1 MKEETITT
9 ISESKSRKLSSKLA
23 LFTVILSMAALD
35 QLSKYLIRS
44 NMSFGESVSVSNF
57 LHFTYVTNDGGLFG
71 FFDGHQLVL
80 TILTSIIIVVA
91 FFLYSQ
97 FIKLKNELTMLGLG
111 FMIGGAIGNLI
122 DRLYFGEVTDF
133 IDIRLWGHFHWATFN
148 LADVAI
154 TIGMLTLLYFLL
166 RNFLKRHEKSV

>member
-1 MKEETITT
+1 M
-9 ISESKSRKLSSKLA
+9 
-23 LFTVILSMAALD
+23 ILSVATLD

-91 FFLYSQ
+91 IFLYDQ
-97 FIKLKNELTMLGLG
+97 FLKLKNELTMLGLG
-111 FMIGGAIGNLI
+111 FMVGGAIGNLI
-122 DRLYFGEVTDF
+122 DRIYFGKVTDF
-133 IDIRLWGHFHWATFN
+133 IDIRLWGNFHWATFN
-148 LADVAI
+148 LADAAI
-154 TIGMLTLLYFLL
+154 TIGMLILLYFLL
-166 RNFLKRHEKSV
+166 RNFLKHREKNV